1 MVKPVLPRE
10 ISSYLP
16 VDVVRVI
23 YSFVPHMPKPI
34 ETPSSSP
41 NLQKELNRLQSRHLN
56 GASNMYMYE
65 LDDFMLDGY
74 CQKAHQSKG
83 TKSSLRKV
91 SI

>member
-23 YSFVPHMPKPI
+23 YSYVPHMPKPI
-34 ETPSSSP
+34 ETPGSSP